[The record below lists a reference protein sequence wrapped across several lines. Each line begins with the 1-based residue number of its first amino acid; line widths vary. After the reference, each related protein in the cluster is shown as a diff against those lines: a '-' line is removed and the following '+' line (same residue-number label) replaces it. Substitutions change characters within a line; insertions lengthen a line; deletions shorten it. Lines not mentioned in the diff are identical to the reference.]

1 MANNKTKNVSLRREK
16 LLASWLEFA
25 PGATFAGFTLAQFEE
40 ASMEPLQ
47 VRKTMEA
54 AKTKLAGLKLKR
66 DKAEETLNEKLVL
79 IANSIRGTPEYGQ
92 DCELYRSLGFIPKS
106 ERKTGTV
113 ARKKALKTAPA
124 TAPSDADAA

>member
-66 DKAEETLNEKLVL
+66 DKAEETLVL

-106 ERKTGTV
+106 ERRTGTG
-113 ARKKALKTAPA
+113 ARKKAELTAPA
-124 TAPSDADAA
+124 APPPNTDVA

>member
-1 MANNKTKNVSLRREK
+1 M
-16 LLASWLEFA
+16 ASWLEFA

>member
-1 MANNKTKNVSLRREK
+1 MATNNNKNVSLRREK
-16 LLASWLEFA
+16 LLSSWQEFA
-25 PGATFAGFTLAQFEE
+25 ADATFAGFTLAQFEE
-40 ASMEPLQ
+40 GSMEPFE

-66 DKAEETLNEKLVL
+66 DKAEEKLNDMLVL
-79 IANSIRGTPEYGQ
+79 IANSIRGTPAYGQ

-113 ARKKALKTAPA
+113 ARKKTEVTAA
-124 TAPSDADAA
+124 AAPPPSTDVA